1 MSTDSTRQSAKRIVL
16 LSDGTGNSSAKL
28 MKTNV
33 WRMYQGLDYSDGNQV
48 AMYDNGVGSSS
59 FRPWALLSGA
69 MGLGLKRN
77 VLDLYMFA
85 CRNFAAEQ
93 DADRPTP
100 ELYLFGFSRGAFTA
114 RVLAG
119 LIASQG
125 LIVNAL
131 GDDLERLASFEY
143 RAYRRKRFAVKAPRP
158 GQKKDQK
165 NKDRFKSP
173 WYSRIL
179 SAMWDRSLRLLD
191 RVLYSR
197 RMRLDAAEH
206 KWPTIRF
213 LGLWDT
219 VAAYG
224 LPVDEMTTGWDRWV
238 WKLTLPDR
246 IRLRCVDKVCH
257 ALALDDERLSFHPT
271 MFDESTEVLRSHGSG
286 DGAAADQRI
295 ANRDG
300 EPSDDAVAEL
310 AAHTDDEHLT
320 QVWFAGMHSDVGGGY
335 PDDAMAHVPLCWMAD
350 EVCKAGLRI
359 REDALREWRA
369 RANTNGPMHD
379 SRRGP
384 ASYYRYKPRLVS
396 EVCRDR
402 FRGVHVARP
411 KIHESVFRRIMTGH
425 CDYAPIVLPDRY
437 AIVQDG
443 GTILDNGTASPYEHP
458 EATAVRAA
466 KQANVWDV
474 VWWRRLA
481 YFANV
486 GATLLLVG
494 LPFLGRGLWPKH
506 FDYSPIGLKAVI
518 DVAAL
523 ALPGY
528 AAPWVG
534 YYREHPIQFW
544 ILLPLVGGL
553 FVWSVK
559 LQRTIEQRMLE
570 TWSDLRAIGVQAAP
584 SPAERPGIVHRIR
597 TSALYRWLFECLTQH
612 VVPNLSG
619 MGALLTLL
627 LIGVAVPLRL
637 AFALAGAT
645 GVICHDGPLLAPDP
659 DGTWRTSFAS
669 NNMCSPTGI
678 ELHAGRTYEVRVE
691 LPTDVWKDGSYHVNS
706 LIGFG
711 TLDHLNPAFV
721 LGLPFRRLLT
731 QRWFVPV
738 ARIGATGPVEYDP
751 LRDDPTVF
759 TPRLDGQL
767 FLFVNDAIAIPYGRL
782 YGNNKGTARV
792 SVTERRTP

>member
-158 GQKKDQK
+158 GKKQDGF
-165 NKDRFKSP
+165 RSP

-191 RVLYSR
+191 RIIYFR

-206 KWPTIRF
+206 AWPTIRF

-300 EPSDDAVAEL
+300 EPSGDAVTEL

-359 REDALREWRA
+359 RQDALREWRA
-369 RANTNGPMHD
+369 RANANGPMHD

-411 KIHESVFRRIMTGH
+411 KIHESVFRRIMTGR

-443 GTILDNGTASPYEHP
+443 GAILDNGTASPYEHP
-458 EATAVRAA
+458 EATTVRAA

-494 LPFLGRGLWPKH
+494 IPFFGRGLWPKR
-506 FDYSPIGLKAVI
+506 FDFAANGSKAVI
-518 DVAAL
+518 DAAAV
-523 ALPGY
+523 ALPSY
-528 AAPWVG
+528 AAPWLR
-534 YYREHPIQFW
+534 YYREHPILLWF
-544 ILLPLVGGL
+544 ILLCLLGL
-553 FVWSVK
+553 FVWSGR
-559 LQRTIEQRMLE
+559 LQRMIGQQMLQ
-570 TWSDLRAIGVQAAP
+570 TWSVVGASGAHGAP
-584 SPAERPGIVHRIR
+584 LPTERPGLVHRIR
-597 TSALYRWLFECLTQH
+597 TSALYLWLFEHLTQE
-612 VVPNLSG
+612 VVPFLSG

-627 LIGVAVPLRL
+627 LVGVAVPLRL
-637 AFALAGAT
+637 AFALAGAN
-645 GVICHDGPLLAPDP
+645 GMICRDATVLAPAP
-659 DGTWRTSFAS
+659 DGTWRTSFDSS
-669 NNMCSPTGI
+669 NKCSATGI
-678 ELHAGRTYEVRVE
+678 ELRAGRTYEVRVE
-691 LPTDVWKDGSYHVNS
+691 LPTDNWSDASRKVTS
-706 LIGFG
+706 LTGFG
-711 TLDHLNPAFV
+711 TFEQLNPAFV
-721 LGLPFRRLLT
+721 LGLPFRRVLT
-731 QRWFVPV
+731 QRWFVPI
-738 ARIGATGPVEYDP
+738 ARIGAAGPVDYSP
-751 LRDDPTVF
+751 LRENPTLI
-759 TPRLDGQL
+759 TPRFDGQL

-782 YGNNKGTARV
+782 YHNNKGSAQV